1 MYEFEN
7 KLFFDVS
14 AYNFFVS
21 HPIFFKLKTK
31 IGMVK
36 LRGLTKLNI
45 DITAAH
51 QRPVQVQHS
60 ILDATTLSA
69 LSTEEGGAH
78 FNYVM

>member
-1 MYEFEN
+1 
-7 KLFFDVS
+7 
-14 AYNFFVS
+14 
-21 HPIFFKLKTK
+21 
-31 IGMVK
+31 MVK

-69 LSTEEGGAH
+69 LSTEGGGAH